1 MEFLIII
8 ILIII
13 LLILLGYI
21 FSINK
26 KKILKLAKNQELD
39 NISKKYPS
47 NIDMCKRYLE
57 KLDNRNVKIEE
68 DNNKKTSL
76 YIAITNK
83 IVIANINN
91 SFTRIQTI
99 AHECLHSIQDRKIL
113 IFNFIFSNIYL
124 LYYLIICILA
134 LFDLLQY
141 KTMFL
146 IIFLIM
152 GLAKYTVRTYLEND
166 AMIKAKFLAKDYL
179 EEEKISSKEEIEK
192 IIKTFDKLNDL
203 GIKYMHYQFLLEV
216 MIKTLIFSIIC
227 LLK

>member
-8 ILIII
+8 ILTII

-47 NIDMCKRYLE
+47 NIDMCKKYLE
-57 KLDNRNVKIEE
+57 KLDNRNIKIEE

-146 IIFLIM
+146 IIFLIIA
-152 GLAKYTVRTYLEND
+152 LTRYVVRIYLEND

>member
-146 IIFLIM
+146 IIFLIIA
-152 GLAKYTVRTYLEND
+152 LTRYVVRIYLEND

>member
-1 MEFLIII
+1 MEFLIISI
-8 ILIII
+8 ITII
-13 LLILLGYI
+13 LLILLKHV

-26 KKILKLAKNQELD
+26 KKILELAKNEELN

-47 NIDMCKRYLE
+47 NVDMCKRYLE
-57 KLDNRNVKIEE
+57 KLNNKNVKIEE
-68 DNNKKTSL
+68 DNNKETSL

-134 LFDLLQY
+134 LFNILPY

-146 IIFLIM
+146 IIYLIM
-152 GLAKYTVRTYLEND
+152 GLTKYIVRTYLEND

-203 GIKYMHYQFLLEV
+203 GIKYMHYQFFLEI

>member
-1 MEFLIII
+1 MLKHV
-8 ILIII
+8 
-13 LLILLGYI
+13 

-26 KKILKLAKNQELD
+26 KKILELAKNEELN

-47 NIDMCKRYLE
+47 NVDMCKRYLE
-57 KLDNRNVKIEE
+57 KLNNKNVKIEE
-68 DNNKKTSL
+68 DNNKETSL

-134 LFDLLQY
+134 LFNILPY

-146 IIFLIM
+146 IIYLIM
-152 GLAKYTVRTYLEND
+152 GLTKYIVRTYLEND

-203 GIKYMHYQFLLEV
+203 GIKYMHYQFFLEI

>member
-8 ILIII
+8 ILTII

-47 NIDMCKRYLE
+47 NIDMCKKYLE
-57 KLDNRNVKIEE
+57 KLDNRNIKIEE

-146 IIFLIM
+146 IIFLIIA
-152 GLAKYTVRTYLEND
+152 LTRYVVRTYLEND

-203 GIKYMHYQFLLEV
+203 GIKYMHYQFLLEI

>member
-1 MEFLIII
+1 M
-8 ILIII
+8 
-13 LLILLGYI
+13 
-21 FSINK
+21 
-26 KKILKLAKNQELD
+26 KLAKNQELD